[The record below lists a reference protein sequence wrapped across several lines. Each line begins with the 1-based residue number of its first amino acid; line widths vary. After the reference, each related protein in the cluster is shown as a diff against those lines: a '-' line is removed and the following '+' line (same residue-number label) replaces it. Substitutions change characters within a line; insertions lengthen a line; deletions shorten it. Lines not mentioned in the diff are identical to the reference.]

1 MTTSLQ
7 HVTSADGTRIA
18 VRRVGAG
25 VPLVVLPGAMNG
37 IDAWAAVAAEL
48 TGFEVW
54 LCARRGYPPSDEG
67 PGEKSFEIEVADVR
81 ALLEAADRGDGV
93 HLAGHSYGALLALHT
108 ALADPSGIRSLL
120 LYEPPVLAVGDHLP
134 EALATYRARLAEGD
148 VVAAIM
154 GFLTEVAGVTP
165 QVMAA
170 LQEQA
175 GEIDPDDDLEPGEF
189 AAGVLHDLEALATA
203 EPGAGRF
210 AGVRVRTLLMAGAD
224 SWDPLPA
231 SAEALAAV
239 LPDVRLVV
247 WPGQTH
253 FANMADPALVARTVR
268 DFVGPDR

>member
-18 VRRVGAG
+18 VRRVGTG
-25 VPLVVLPGAMNG
+25 RPLVVLPGAMNG
-37 IDAWAAVAAEL
+37 IDSWSAVAAEL
-48 TGFEVW
+48 DGFEVW
-54 LCARRGYPPSDEG
+54 LVARRGYPPSDEG
-67 PGEKSFEIEVADVR
+67 PGEKSFAAETADVR
-81 ALLEAADRGDGV
+81 ALVEAADRGDGV

-108 ALADPSGIRSLL
+108 ALADPSRLRSLL
-120 LYEPPVLAVGDHLP
+120 LYEPPVLAIGDHLP
-134 EALATYRARLAEGD
+134 QALADYRARLAAGSPEG
-148 VVAAIM
+148 AIM

-189 AAGVLHDLEALATA
+189 VTGVLHDLEALAGA
-203 EPGAGRF
+203 WPGAAHF
-210 AGVRVRTLLMAGAD
+210 ADVGVPTLLMAGAD

-231 SAEALAAV
+231 SADALERV
-239 LPDVRLVV
+239 LPDVRRVT
-247 WPGQTH
+247 WPGQSH
-253 FANMADPALVARTVR
+253 FANMADPALVARTIR